1 MQDSAEAP
9 ASASGAFSQTNSSL
23 PDRSILSNLSASRIG
38 GGGLF
43 NKGPF
48 RDSSISTQIFFP
60 CALIVATFCNE
71 QFCFGLNSWVDSPC
85 QALGCV
91 DWLLCFPQSSH
102 LLWGAQIIPMFCK
115 LGKLRDRE
123 WVEGWT
129 CQGTINFMVCR
140 LCSNKTIWKRKRKK
154 RNPKHALPPVS
165 PGTLDKFL
173 FLSLGSHIYKMG
185 A

>member
-9 ASASGAFSQTNSSL
+9 ASASGAFSQTNSSV
-23 PDRSILSNLSASRIG
+23 PDRPILSNLSASRIG

-48 RDSSISTQIFFP
+48 WDSSICTQIFFP

-71 QFCFGLNSWVDSPC
+71 QFCFGLNSWTDSPC

-91 DWLLCFPQSSH
+91 DWLLCFPQPSY
-102 LLWGAQIIPMFCK
+102 LLWGAQIIPIFCK

-129 CQGTINFMVCR
+129 CWAPLILWYVDYVAIKLFG
-140 LCSNKTIWKRKRKK
+140 KEKRK

-173 FLSLGSHIYKMG
+173 FLCLGSHIYKMG